1 MSYRSVESKIRD
13 VLEGLQP
20 KHLLGKESDQ
30 NDQIAVGSYQTK
42 MFDMSPDAQI
52 IFADL
57 PVETDATS
65 AEVAALNLDRLF
77 GIHKHVVNTK
87 MASQSDI
94 ESAEEYVE
102 KIKSAADGM
111 NQPKVA
117 DIADD
122 HLNDIKTFA
131 KEHPNII
138 DPEDHI
144 HPADD
149 PRFHSGPKGNKPD
162 PVAGPQGDRDIDNVK
177 KYLIRRSKA
186 AQRKIKII
194 DVD

>member
-1 MSYRSVESKIRD
+1 MNYRSVESKIRD

-20 KHLLGKESDQ
+20 KSQLGKESDQ
-30 NDQIAVGSYQTK
+30 NDQIAVGSYTTK

-57 PVETDATS
+57 PNDTDPES

-94 ESAEEYVE
+94 NTAEDCVE
-102 KIKSAADGM
+102 KIKNAAEGM

-131 KEHPNII
+131 KEHPSVIEP
-138 DPEDHI
+138 DDHV

-162 PVAGPQGDRDIDNVK
+162 PIAGPQGDRDIDNVK

>member
-57 PVETDATS
+57 PVETDTNA
-65 AEVAALNLDRLF
+65 AEQTAIHLDKLF
-77 GIHKHVVNTK
+77 DLHKGIIACKT
-87 MASQSDI
+87 ASQADI
-94 ESAEEYVE
+94 DKAEELVG
-102 KIKSAADGM
+102 KIKPLGIAMDQEAKID
-111 NQPKVA
+111 K
-117 DIADD
+117 IADD
-122 HLNDIKTFA
+122 HYNDLKTYF
-131 KEHPNII
+131 KDETQEVGP
-138 DPEDHI
+138 DY

-149 PRFHSGPKGNKPD
+149 PRFHSPPSGNKPD
-162 PVAGPQGDRDIDNVK
+162 PIAGPQGDRDIDNVK
-177 KYLIRRSKA
+177 NYLIKRSKA
-186 AQRKIKII
+186 AQRKLKLI
-194 DVD
+194 DND